1 MARKAKDLVQGAWT
15 AYGKGGKQV
24 LVMLQDDINTFAGNR
39 EWRKVAQH
47 CFYARQYGGGGDVG
61 RILKAAFGDCI
72 KWVDDKTMGEN
83 GVRKHQYGRIQI
95 NEDRWP
101 KGTAFD
107 LAASNTW
114 GLVVKGVE
122 DAMAFNGTAFQ
133 KELKAVV
140 QPAKEKPNKT
150 FLERMEQ
157 VVKYLQKTMK
167 DTPEVAGTLTH
178 TVKEYEALIAMEKAK
193 EPAF

>member
-1 MARKAKDLVQGAWT
+1 
-15 AYGKGGKQV
+15 
-24 LVMLQDDINTFAGNR
+24 MLQDDINTFAGNR
-39 EWRKVAQH
+39 DWRKVAQH

-61 RILKAAFGDCI
+61 RILKAAFGDAVTW
-72 KWVDDKTMGEN
+72 KTDKKLDDKGLPAYP
-83 GVRKHQYGRIQI
+83 YGRIQI

-133 KELKAVV
+133 KELKAEY
-140 QPAKEKPNKT
+140 QAELNAH
-150 FLERMEQ
+150 
-157 VVKYLQKTMK
+157 K
-167 DTPEVAGTLTH
+167 DHE
-178 TVKEYEALIAMEKAK
+178 AMENEDAQQ
-193 EPAF
+193 